1 MMTPLPWQQSL
12 WAELQARLASGNLP
26 HALLFTGAE
35 GIGKA
40 QLAEVLIHRLL
51 CLSPQADGTA
61 CGQCQGCGLL
71 AAGSHPDVMRVEPA
85 ETGKAIPVDVI
96 REVGNFLALKG
107 QYSGRQIVLV
117 NPAEAMNR
125 FAANSLLKTLEE
137 PSADALLILISSK
150 PSLLLPT
157 IRSRCQQLP
166 FPRPDTALAR
176 EWLAGQGVATG
187 DADTLLALTD
197 GAPLMALALHA
208 EGGLATRRDLAQ
220 IWARVAE
227 GREDPLACA
236 AQWAEL
242 GLPKA
247 VHWLASWLTD
257 LIRLKSGAPTVAI
270 TNRDLLSQLQT
281 LAERI
286 DLKRLFSYLEQVSE
300 YNRWASGQL
309 NAQLALED
317 LMISWSRMGR

>member
-1 MMTPLPWQQSL
+1 MMRPLPWQQSL
-12 WAELQARLASGNLP
+12 WAELQARLTSGNLP

-40 QLAEVLIHRLL
+40 QLAEALIHRLL
-51 CLSPQADGTA
+51 CNAPQADGAA

-71 AAGSHPDVMRVEPA
+71 MAGSHPDIMRVEPA
-85 ETGKAIPVDVI
+85 EAGKAIPVDVI

-137 PSADALLILISSK
+137 PSEDALLILISSK

-157 IRSRCQQLP
+157 IRSRCQQLA
-166 FPRPDTALAR
+166 FPRPDAAQAG
-176 EWLAGQGVATG
+176 EWLAAQGVSAS

-197 GAPLMALALHA
+197 GAPLLSLTLHA
-208 EGGLATRRDLAQ
+208 EGGLALRRDLAQ
-220 IWARVAE
+220 QWAGVAE
-227 GREDPLACA
+227 GREDPLSCA

-257 LIRLKSGAPTVAI
+257 LIRLKSGAPAVAI

-286 DLKRLFSYLEQVSE
+286 DLKRLFSHLEQISE
-300 YNRWASGQL
+300 YNRWAAGQL
-309 NAQLALED
+309 NTQLALED
-317 LMISWSRMGR
+317 LMISWSRLGR